1 MATVPGS
8 GPPSLSTTFA
18 LLTPGNSATRRM
30 FTVLTSAGT
39 RQQPGDGDAAGVVGE
54 AEHCLAILPVIE

>member
-30 FTVLTSAGT
+30 FTVLTSGAERGSK
-39 RQQPGDGDAAGVVGE
+39 GDGDAAVLK